1 MNFLRKTPE
10 ALALIGFFILF
21 GTVGTM
27 DVRPEFPLDRLVI
40 QGLVGIILLIPMVV
54 KGRWYQDEQD

>member
-21 GTVGTM
+21 GTAGTM
-27 DVRPEFPLDRLVI
+27 DVRPEFPLDKLVV
-40 QGLVGIILLIPMVV
+40 QGLIGVALMIPMIV
-54 KGRWYQDEQD
+54 KGWWYQDEQD